1 MTEEIIKKTIEIT
14 GITLDDGL
22 CDFAKRGD
30 SKVKA
35 AQDAL
40 MYVLFKKNVTPY
52 DIATLMKAEVDDV
65 LCALFRVGLKTGS
78 SRIDHEFY
86 RITKKIMEIGR
97 ENVFYG

>member
-22 CDFAKRGD
+22 CDFEKRGEP
-30 SKVKA
+30 KIKA

-52 DIATLMKAEVDDV
+52 DIETLMNAEVDDV
-65 LCALFRVGLKTGS
+65 SALS
-78 SRIDHEFY
+78 S
-86 RITKKIMEIGR
+86 G
-97 ENVFYG
+97 